1 MEEYIALFLIGE
13 LIITVAILYYF
24 YRLIEEMRLHMR
36 TFAHGFAKRMG
47 VPDEFREYLAKK
59 KEEEEKK
66 KAEEA
71 KEAEEQRKKDEKF
84 YLD

>member
-1 MEEYIALFLIGE
+1 MEAYIALFLVGE
-13 LIITVAILYYF
+13 FIFIVAVLYYF

-36 TFAHGFAKRMG
+36 TFAHGFAKRTG
-47 VPDEFREYLAKK
+47 VNDEFREYLTKK

-71 KEAEEQRKKDEKF
+71 KEAEEQRKRDEKF
-84 YLD
+84 YQD